1 METKRSDTTVV
12 LYFDNIGEEAVHL
25 QMSAFQK
32 HEVENAK
39 PANVII
45 YDYYDNSKCFGES
58 CTIIAACS
66 NKYYSYSSSLCSIVL
81 RDRCLNSWK
90 CLPNRKPAISG
101 RCINV
106 VILKHKLLHQF
117 KYKRTIKKNF

>member
-45 YDYYDNSKCFGES
+45 YDYYDNSKCFDES

-81 RDRCLNSWK
+81 RDRCLISWK
-90 CLPNRKPAISG
+90 CLPNRKPLPFREDVLMS
-101 RCINV
+101 CYWKINCYTN
-106 VILKHKLLHQF
+106 LNTNAQ
-117 KYKRTIKKNF
+117 